1 MEINDTIESSVM
13 RCNDTRKLEE
23 NTKQLFQICIEGRW
37 DEVVEIY
44 NKDKR
49 AHTAKITRGGDSA
62 LHVAV
67 TDGQEDVVSELVK
80 LIVEENKEALRIQN
94 KRKNT
99 ALHLAASMGTNNMVR
114 VIAHADP
121 SLVNVRNVDGETPL
135 FLAAC
140 YGRKEAFM
148 ILHFVSQ
155 KPGTPINYSNC
166 RRNDGDTILH
176 STIAADSFELAFQ
189 IIQLYGDL
197 VNWVNERGATPLH
210 LLATKPSAFKSG
222 SRLGRIET
230 FIYHGIHVK
239 KLKAETNYQL
249 QPSKTKDNDRPN
261 KYPKNY
267 QACVDLMTLMEKAAY
282 IVTTKFP
289 VACFLFGICP
299 RKKHTRSQGGDLEAQ
314 ESRTASSRTKVL
326 GGDPKAQEE
335 SNVNEIETDTSAKGG
350 DHEVQQKTPAA
361 NAGDIKS
368 LGSETEVR
376 SHPLYPKNYE
386 SCARFL
392 KFIYVVILV
401 IFGKGTSIF
410 TRIGRKKEKHIWSIQ
425 TMNELLKRTS
435 MYEYDGIGSSGPQ
448 DQDQWTSPDSA
459 DKGGNDESSDK
470 TTKDQHAST
479 TIGDL
484 PKKVNEME
492 APILIA
498 ARNGIIE
505 MVEKILDMFPVAVHD
520 MDCNKKNIVLL
531 AVENRQPHL
540 YEFLLKK
547 ETIKESLFRK
557 VDNEGNSALH
567 LAAKLG
573 DYKPWII
580 PGAALQMYWELKWY
594 RFVKESMK
602 PRFFG
607 RYNKHSQTPREVFV
621 ESHQKLVKSGV
632 EWLKQ
637 ISESCSVVAALIA
650 TVAFATSTTVP
661 GGIKEDTGAPT
672 LEDTPAFKVF
682 AITSLIALA
691 CSVTAVVLF
700 LSILTSRHQE
710 YDFGHSLPRKLIL
723 GLTSLF
729 MSITS
734 MLVSFCAGHYLVL
747 RNKLKDVALPIYAVT
762 CLPVTLFALA
772 QFPLYI
778 DLIWATY
785 RKVPQRSY
793 KATRL

>member
-1 MEINDTIESSVM
+1 IRVKE
-13 RCNDTRKLEE
+13 LE
-23 NTKQLFQICIEGRW
+23 
-37 DEVVEIY
+37 
-44 NKDKR
+44 
-49 AHTAKITRGGDSA
+49 
-62 LHVAV
+62 
-67 TDGQEDVVSELVK
+67 
-80 LIVEENKEALRIQN
+80 
-94 KRKNT
+94 
-99 ALHLAASMGTNNMVR
+99 
-114 VIAHADP
+114 
-121 SLVNVRNVDGETPL
+121 
-135 FLAAC
+135 
-140 YGRKEAFM
+140 
-148 ILHFVSQ
+148 
-155 KPGTPINYSNC
+155 
-166 RRNDGDTILH
+166 
-176 STIAADSFELAFQ
+176 
-189 IIQLYGDL
+189 
-197 VNWVNERGATPLH
+197 
-210 LLATKPSAFKSG
+210 
-222 SRLGRIET
+222 
-230 FIYHGIHVK
+230 
-239 KLKAETNYQL
+239 AETIYEL
-249 QPSKTKDNDRPN
+249 QPSETKNIGKPTR
-261 KYPKNY
+261 YPDNY
-267 QACVDLMTLMEKAAY
+267 QACVDFMILMKDAASV
-282 IVTTKFP
+282 VTNKFP
-289 VACFLFGICP
+289 VATYLFGNFS
-299 RKKHTRSQGGDLEAQ
+299 RKKHTRSQGGDLEEAQ
-314 ESRTASSRTKVL
+314 ESRTASHSQTNVL
-326 GGDPKAQEE
+326 GEAREE
-335 SNVNEIETDTSAKGG
+335 SIVNEIVTDTTSGQGPHHKA
-350 DHEVQQKTPAA
+350 QQKTTAA
-361 NAGDIKS
+361 NVGH
-368 LGSETEVR
+368 T
-376 SHPLYPKNYE
+376 HPLFPENYR
-386 SCARFL
+386 SCAVFL
-392 KFIYVVILV
+392 KFIYVAILL
-401 IFGKGTSIF
+401 IFGRGTSIF
-410 TRIGRKKEKHIWSIQ
+410 KRIRRKKEKHLWSIQ
-425 TMNELLKRTS
+425 TMNELLKRAS
-435 MYEYDGIGSSGPQ
+435 MYEYDGNGSSGPQ
-448 DQDQWTSPDSA
+448 DQDQDQGTSPYSA
-459 DKGGNDESSDK
+459 YKGGNDDTLE
-470 TTKDQHAST
+470 T
-479 TIGDL
+479 
-484 PKKVNEME
+484 
-492 APILIA
+492 PILIA

-557 VDNEGNSALH
+557 VDDEGNSALH

-594 RFVKESMK
+594 RFVKESMP

-661 GGIKEDTGAPT
+661 GGIKEGTGAPT
-672 LEDTPAFKVF
+672 LEGTPAFKVF
-682 AITSLIALA
+682 AIASLIALA

-747 RNKLKDVALPIYAVT
+747 RNKLRDVALPIYAVT

-793 KATRL
+793 KATHL